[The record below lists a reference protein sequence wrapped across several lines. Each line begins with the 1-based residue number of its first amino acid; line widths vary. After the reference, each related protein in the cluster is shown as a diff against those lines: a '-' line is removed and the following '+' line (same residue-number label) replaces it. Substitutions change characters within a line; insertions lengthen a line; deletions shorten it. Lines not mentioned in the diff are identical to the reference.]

1 MIERCGVVLVKC
13 IKLELNNRN
22 TLTTELVDKFLKGHY
37 TYLVLGTYRFT
48 IGKKKHKGK
57 KIPENVFVSFYIP
70 KTPDLEEIERLY
82 KFPRR
87 FKSNSGNKQM
97 SHYTMTEMKMMLGE
111 NLVYSREYEYYSDI
125 TSILKETFEDNFD
138 EIRGHNVTIVRLNR
152 PFIIRAQDSSDYY
165 VYGYGLE
172 YHPLYVTHAEFM
184 VF

>member
-1 MIERCGVVLVKC
+1 ME
-13 IKLELNNRN
+13 
-22 TLTTELVDKFLKGHY
+22 GHY
-37 TYLVLGTYRFT
+37 THLVLGTYRFT

-97 SHYTMTEMKMMLGE
+97 SHYTMTDMKLMLGK
-111 NLVYSREYEYYSDI
+111 NLVYSKEYAFFSDI

-138 EIRGHNVTIVRLNR
+138 EIRDHNVTIVRLNR
-152 PFIIRAQDSSDYY
+152 PFMIRAQDFSDYY
-165 VYGYGLE
+165 INGYGRE
-172 YHPLYVTHAEFM
+172 YHTLYVTHAEFM

>member
-1 MIERCGVVLVKC
+1 MIKRCGMVLENC

-22 TLTTELVDKFLKGHY
+22 TLTTELMDKFLKGHY

-87 FKSNSGNKQM
+87 FN
-97 SHYTMTEMKMMLGE
+97 
-111 NLVYSREYEYYSDI
+111 SREYEYYSDI

-138 EIRGHNVTIVRLNR
+138 EIRGYNVTVVRLNR

-165 VYGYGLE
+165 VYGYGRE
-172 YHPLYVTHAEFM
+172 YHSLYVTHAEFM